1 MTITGS
7 KIKTKKL
14 TRILLSFADNN
25 YQAMQ
30 AVFYHQ
36 SYNPVFTAPASM
48 RHTADKI
55 HSEGYDLELPCKAIG
70 ALPIKYSWKING
82 EPFKRKYRLNIRN
95 SGTMMKIRRI
105 RTTDSGVYTCIASN
119 KYGNLSFSFP
129 LKIKG
134 NVLMLIYRLSKK
146 SLAFEKTLLPEYQ
159 SNDIEKCLVLF
170 PTCPI
175 RFRNLPSLSLPLI
188 PVSMGRFLQKSPFK
202 SLQKASENSK
212 QNFPLFFFLE

>member
-1 MTITGS
+1 MTITRS
-7 KIKTKKL
+7 KIQSTKQ
-14 TRILLSFADNN
+14 TSISLSFADNN

-55 HSEGYDLELPCKAIG
+55 HSEGYDLELPCKAVG
-70 ALPIKYSWKING
+70 SLPIKYSWKING

-105 RTTDSGVYTCIASN
+105 RTTDSAVYTCIASN

-134 NVLMLIYRLSKK
+134 NVLLFICRVSHQKGP
-146 SLAFEKTLLPEYQ
+146 AFAKNATLLLEHHSY
-159 SNDIEKCLVLF
+159 DIENCLFLF
-170 PTCPI
+170 PIHPI
-175 RFRNLPSLSLPLI
+175 RFSNLPSRSRPLI
-188 PVSMGRFLQKSPFK
+188 PVDLRHFLQKAPFK
-202 SLQKASENSK
+202 SLQKNE
-212 QNFPLFFFLE
+212 